1 MMSGLHKV
9 YHRYSPRRN
18 QEECESIEVQAERC
32 ESYARHQFGEDVEL
46 TAFADPAVSGGTPL
60 AERPE
65 GGRLVASLRRGDI
78 LVVQRLDRLFRDA
91 ADGIAWVRQWTKR
104 GISLHLA
111 DQGGC
116 SIDCSSAVGRF
127 MIGQLLL
134 QAEFEKDLTGEKTS
148 YAMKRHQRAGRA
160 MSAQAPYGFTR
171 VGREEMKDGKLKV
184 VQHLVKD
191 ESEQQV
197 IEMVQRLHL
206 EGQSNREI
214 TRTLEASDFQARSGR
229 WHHVTIGR
237 ILNRCQED

>member
-1 MMSGLHKV
+1 MMTGLHKV
-9 YHRYSPRRN
+9 YLRFSPRRN
-18 QEECESIEVQAERC
+18 EEECESIEVQAERC
-32 ESYARHQFGEDVEL
+32 ESYARHQFGPDVEL
-46 TAFADPAVSGGTPL
+46 VPYSAPAVSGGTPL

-65 GGRLVASLRRGDI
+65 GGRLVSDLRRGDI

-148 YAMKRHQRAGRA
+148 HAMKRHQRAGRA
-160 MSAQAPYGFTR
+160 MSAQAPFGFSR
-171 VGREEMKDGKLKV
+171 VGKD
-184 VQHLVKD
+184 LVED
-191 ESEQQV
+191 ENEQQV
-197 IEMVQRLHL
+197 IEMVQRLHQ
-206 EGQSNREI
+206 EGQSNRQI

-229 WHHVTIGR
+229 WHHVTVGR
-237 ILNRCQED
+237 ILQRCQEDN

>member
-9 YHRYSPRRN
+9 YLRYSPRRN
-18 QEECESIEVQAERC
+18 QEECESIEVQVERC

-46 TAFADPAVSGGTPL
+46 TTFSDPAVSGGTPL

-65 GGRLVASLRRGDI
+65 GGQLIASLRRGDI

-160 MSAQAPYGFTR
+160 MSAQAPFGFTR
-171 VGREEMKDGKLKV
+171 VGKD
-184 VQHLVKD
+184 LVKD

-206 EGQSNREI
+206 EGQSNCAI

>member
-9 YHRYSPRRN
+9 YRRFSPRRN

-46 TAFADPAVSGGTPL
+46 TTFSDPAVSGGTPL

-65 GGRLVASLRRGDI
+65 GGQLVASLRRGDI

-160 MSAQAPYGFTR
+160 MSAQAPFGFTR
-171 VGREEMKDGKLKV
+171 VGKD
-184 VQHLVKD
+184 LVKD

-197 IEMVQRLHL
+197 IEMVQRLH
-206 EGQSNREI
+206 ESGESNRAI

-237 ILNRCQED
+237 ILNRCQEDS

>member
-1 MMSGLHKV
+1 MSGLHKV

-160 MSAQAPYGFTR
+160 MSAQAPYGFR
-171 VGREEMKDGKLKV
+171 KVGREEIKDGKMKV
-184 VQHLVKD
+184 VQHLVED
-191 ESEQQV
+191 FTEQQV
-197 IEMVQRLHL
+197 ITVVRELH
-206 EGQSNREI
+206 EDGKSNREI
-214 TRTLEASDFQARSGR
+214 TRSLEASDFQARSGR

-237 ILNRCQED
+237 ILKRCQED